1 ASPDSVV
8 GIFEAVLSGI
18 GDDQSLSKSLPT
30 FSAHVKN
37 LAHIA
42 DETHEGVLV
51 LLDELAGGTDP
62 REGEA
67 LAAGMLDSLTARGG
81 AVVVTTHYEGLKAL
95 ALADTRFENASMG
108 FDLQAMTPTFRLAQ
122 GVPGSSSAL

>member
-1 ASPDSVV
+1 MHASSSPAR
-8 GIFEAVLSGI
+8 GIRCDTQPGA
-18 GDDQSLSKSLPT
+18 
-30 FSAHVKN
+30 
-37 LAHIA
+37 
-42 DETHEGVLV
+42 LV

-95 ALADTRFENASMG
+95 ALADDRFENASMG
-108 FDLQAMTPTFRLAQ
+108 FNLTEMSPTFRLAQ
-122 GVPGSSSAL
+122 GVPGSSSALAVARKFGLPVTVIERA